1 MIETGLVLGMTATHL
16 GVPLADLVTWTVVL
30 ALLVTPIQLDDV
42 RRQMA
47 ARKQNSQ
54 IGGAKPRSMAARHLS
69 APVAVARHVEGAPEV
84 KVVVPATKR
93 LSAADQ
99 WQAVSRL
106 VNTGAERA
114 MAVARDQQAIR
125 RELDSL
131 DFTLENMR
139 RELAAVM
146 TMPAV
151 ARSAELVPVRV
162 ARKSHA
168 LAA

>member
-1 MIETGLVLGMTATHL
+1 MIETGLVLGITATHV
-16 GVPLADLVTWTVVL
+16 GVPLADLVTWAVVL
-30 ALLVTPIQLDDV
+30 ALLVAPIQLDDV

-47 ARKQNSQ
+47 ARKQNSE
-54 IGGAKPRSMAARHLS
+54 IGGAKPLPAARRQS
-69 APVAVARHVEGAPEV
+69 APPAARPHSG
-84 KVVVPATKR
+84 VVVPATKR

-131 DFTLENMR
+131 DFSLENMR

-151 ARSAELVPVRV
+151 VRCAELVPVRV
-162 ARKSHA
+162 AHKSHA

>member
-16 GVPLADLVTWTVVL
+16 GVPLADLVTWAVVL
-30 ALLVTPIQLDDV
+30 ALLVTPVKLDDV
-42 RRQMA
+42 RRQRA
-47 ARKQNSQ
+47 LKQNSE
-54 IGGAKPRSMAARHLS
+54 IGGAKPRIVAARYQS
-69 APVAVARHVEGAPEV
+69 APVAVARQPEGTHATR
-84 KVVVPATKR
+84 VVVPATKR
-93 LSAADQ
+93 LTAAEQ
-99 WQAVSRL
+99 WLAVSRL

-114 MAVARDQQAIR
+114 MAVARDQQDIR

-131 DFTLENMR
+131 DFSLENMR

-151 ARSAELVPVRV
+151 VRSAEVVPVRV

>member
-1 MIETGLVLGMTATHL
+1 MIETGLVLGLTATHL
-16 GVPLADLVTWTVVL
+16 GVPLADLVTWAVVL

-47 ARKQNSQ
+47 ARKQNSE
-54 IGGAKPRSMAARHLS
+54 IGGAKPRSVVARRQS
-69 APVAVARHVEGAPEV
+69 APVAVARHSEGAPAA
-84 KVVVPATKR
+84 KVVVPATKC

-162 ARKSHA
+162 ARKSRA

>member
-1 MIETGLVLGMTATHL
+1 MIDTGLVLGMTVTHL
-16 GVPLADLVTWTVVL
+16 SVPLSDLVTWAIVL

-42 RRQMA
+42 RRQMM
-47 ARKQNSQ
+47 ARKQKSE
-54 IGGAKPRSMAARHLS
+54 IGGAKPH
-69 APVAVARHVEGAPEV
+69 PVARRQSDTMAVGRHSGT
-84 KVVVPATKR
+84 VVPATKR
-93 LSAADQ
+93 LSAAEQ

>member
-1 MIETGLVLGMTATHL
+1 MIDTGLVLGMTATHL
-16 GVPLADLVTWTVVL
+16 SVPLSDLVTWAIVL

-47 ARKQNSQ
+47 ARKQNSE
-54 IGGAKPRSMAARHLS
+54 IGGAKPLPAARRQS
-69 APVAVARHVEGAPEV
+69 VPVAARPHSG
-84 KVVVPATKR
+84 VVVPATKR

-131 DFTLENMR
+131 DFSLENMR

-151 ARSAELVPVRV
+151 VRSAELVPVRV
-162 ARKSHA
+162 VRKAHA